1 MCLTSVEV
9 YEIGNWCGEKSGHNT
24 IKDSD
29 LLASHQNAIFDWD
42 NGQQFLQVCL
52 SGWILWVNAE
62 MHEKVRSDS
71 GMNEQN
77 LLITVTHIYTY
88 TPTYKINDP
97 SLEND
102 QNIPKSKEGAIINTR
117 NDRTKDISNCP
128 DSGNEG
134 PGPTI
139 HRIAGNLFLPSW
151 VPQITEQF

>member
-1 MCLTSVEV
+1 
-9 YEIGNWCGEKSGHNT
+9 
-24 IKDSD
+24 
-29 LLASHQNAIFDWD
+29 
-42 NGQQFLQVCL
+42 
-52 SGWILWVNAE
+52 

-77 LLITVTHIYTY
+77 LLIAVTY
-88 TPTYKINDP
+88 TPTYKINEP

-102 QNIPKSKEGAIINTR
+102 QNRPKSKEGAIINTR

-139 HRIAGNLFLPSW
+139 HRIAGNLFLLS
-151 VPQITEQF
+151 

>member
-1 MCLTSVEV
+1 
-9 YEIGNWCGEKSGHNT
+9 
-24 IKDSD
+24 
-29 LLASHQNAIFDWD
+29 
-42 NGQQFLQVCL
+42 
-52 SGWILWVNAE
+52 

-77 LLITVTHIYTY
+77 LLIAVTY
-88 TPTYKINDP
+88 TPTYKINEP

-102 QNIPKSKEGAIINTR
+102 QNRPKSKEGAIINTR

-139 HRIAGNLFLPSW
+139 HRIAGNLFLPL
-151 VPQITEQF
+151 